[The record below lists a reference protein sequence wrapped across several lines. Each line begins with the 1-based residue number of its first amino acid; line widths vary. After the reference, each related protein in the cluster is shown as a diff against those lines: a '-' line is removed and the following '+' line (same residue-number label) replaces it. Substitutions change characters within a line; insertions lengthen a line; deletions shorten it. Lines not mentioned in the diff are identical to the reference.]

1 MINLIGP
8 SRKKQFLAARRNSI
22 WIRYVFILS
31 GTSLAIILILGGSA
45 FFFYGQKIDQD
56 AKLAAN
62 EQKLQAEKYQ
72 SAEKKV
78 AAFRKNLNTAKTVLD
93 AETYYSVILLDV
105 AKTMPENTRLVTI
118 TLNAATFKGQQTLD
132 FEAKKIE
139 DALALKSAF
148 IENPP
153 LSSKV
158 RFSEVTKASTDSN
171 SASSDDSSYPVR
183 ITMIMELAKPEGST
197 GTITNKENSAGNN

>member
-105 AKTMPENTRLVTI
+105 AKTMPKNTRLVEV
-118 TLNAATFKGQQTLD
+118 TLNAATFQGQQTLN

-158 RFSEVTKASTDSN
+158 RFSEVTKAGTDSN
-171 SASSDDSSYPVR
+171 SASVDLSYPVN

-197 GTITNKENSAGNN
+197 GTITNKANSAGNN

>member
-8 SRKKQFLAARRNSI
+8 SRRKQFLAARRNSI

-31 GTSLAIILILGGSA
+31 STSLAIILILGGSA
-45 FFFYGQKIDQD
+45 FFFYGQKVDQD

-78 AAFRKNLNTAKTVLD
+78 ADFRKNLSTAKTVLD
-93 AETYYSVILLDV
+93 AETYYSFILLEV
-105 AKTMPENTRLVTI
+105 AKTMPENTRLVTF
-118 TLNAATFKGQQTLD
+118 TLNAATFQGQQTLD

-158 RFSEVTKASTDSN
+158 RFSEITKSSGNAN
-171 SASSDDSSYPVR
+171 SSSSADSSYPVL

-197 GTITNKENSAGNN
+197 GTIQSKTNPAGSN

>member
-8 SRKKQFLAARRNSI
+8 SRRKQFLAARRNSI

-72 SAEKKV
+72 SAEEKV

-93 AETYYSVILLDV
+93 AETYYSVILLEV
-105 AKTMPENTRLVTI
+105 AKTMPENTRLVEV
-118 TLNAATFKGQQTLD
+118 TLNAATFQGQQTLN

-148 IENPP
+148 IKNPP

-158 RFSEVTKASTDSN
+158 RFSEVTKATTEGASSTDL
-171 SASSDDSSYPVR
+171 SYPVK

-197 GTITNKENSAGNN
+197 GTATSKTNSAGTN

>member
-8 SRKKQFLAARRNSI
+8 SRRKQFLAARRNSI

-72 SAEKKV
+72 SAEEKV

-93 AETYYSVILLDV
+93 AETYYSVILLEV
-105 AKTMPENTRLVTI
+105 AKTMPENTRLVEV
-118 TLNAATFKGQQTLD
+118 TLNAATFQGQQTLN

-158 RFSEVTKASTDSN
+158 RFSEITKATTEGASSTDL
-171 SASSDDSSYPVR
+171 SYPVK

-197 GTITNKENSAGNN
+197 GTATSKTNSAGTN

>member
-8 SRKKQFLAARRNSI
+8 SRRKQFLAARRNSI

-56 AKLAAN
+56 SKLAAN

-78 AAFRKNLNTAKTVLD
+78 ADFRKNLNTAKTVLD
-93 AETYYSVILLDV
+93 AETYYSVILLEV
-105 AKTMPENTRLVTI
+105 AKTMPKNTRLIEV
-118 TLNAATFKGQQTLD
+118 TLNAATFQGQQTLN

-158 RFSEVTKASTDSN
+158 RFSEITKPGTNDN
-171 SASSDDSSYPVR
+171 SAPSTDSSYPVR

-197 GTITNKENSAGNN
+197 GAITSKTNSAGNN